1 MTIIN
6 QITSFKISGFS
17 YNGTDTQLN
26 YTAGV
31 TAGTA
36 QPSKALVLN
45 ASSNI
50 TSGINSLTSTSL
62 VTTNLTV
69 NGTSFTNSI
78 ITNLNAL
85 DGVTAGTASASKS
98 LIVDASRNI
107 NNINILGATTLNGT
121 LGTAT
126 QTNITSV
133 GTLTGLTSAGNVNI
147 SQHNGTT
154 TGLQLNSVL
163 VTSSAAELNRL
174 TGILSTTAELNKLFG
189 VTATTSEFNKLAG
202 LTPTTAE
209 LNKLSGVTATTN
221 QLNFV
226 SGVNAGTV
234 SASKT
239 IVVDGSRN
247 ITNMGSITSTSDI
260 TLSTG
265 RLWLA
270 NTNYGLSHK
279 YTTGGSAE
287 IITATDGI
295 DNNTIGTFTDN
306 DFSLTVNNT
315 RYLTI
320 KKTTGL
326 VGINSTSPNMQLEVN
341 SHSGNVLRLFNSGGN
356 SYMDV
361 TINNQ
366 GLTTLS
372 LSGTSPSFSLSHA
385 VSITSNTAST
395 NTTTGALRVTGGAGI
410 GGAVNIGGNIN
421 ITGNITNAGTL
432 ALTGANDVITLT
444 NTVSSNRTNLKF
456 INDSL
461 SWELGSRGSTASSA
475 NSFYLYDNT
484 AGQYRLLINSFGNV
498 GIGKNNPTST
508 LDVNGDI
515 KCLNHLDYGT
525 GSRTWTGASY
535 SGIQAESASATLTN
549 TSVASSGTISLTT
562 SHHINQITLAATN
575 TSVTTTLAASMYIAN
590 APAQGGNMT
599 ITNSYSLL
607 VNAGR
612 TLLNDNT
619 ASSSTTSGAL
629 IVTGGVGIGGSVNIG
644 GALNVTGGNITGTL
658 ATASQTNITSVGTLT
673 GLTSSGAVS
682 ITNNTASSSTSTGA
696 LIVTGGVGIGGAIN
710 AGSSSS
716 IAGSL
721 ALTPTTKTISVGNVS
736 TNCLW
741 HSTSSRL
748 YGMRQPD
755 TDNFVML
762 CYSAG
767 GSYNDYITWN
777 HNAGTPLINID
788 AHTNINTLQIGTS
801 TDLTRLISA
810 LDGVTTVGSVR
821 YMTFGTSNNA
831 GNQAEFTHTYQGNNN
846 VSNLLSLGHHSNNQ
860 ILNIFNGGNVSIGR
874 ISPQSRFDIQGSAT
888 YVSGN
893 FNRILSAFGTDAAP
907 VQFEIQV
914 STLPNTTPANSAWL
928 GTITNNDLRFGT
940 FNGTR
945 MTLSATGNLG
955 ISTNSPAYKLDVNGD
970 INLTGSLRF
979 SGTAITSTVSELNIL
994 SGVTATAT
1002 QLNYL
1007 AGTTLGTI
1015 TASKAITVDAS
1026 SNINTVLRLTKSVN
1040 GNQIL
1045 FTNGTSTGAIYQF
1058 NNSHLWFGTTSAHD
1072 TVLQSN
1078 GSERIRILSTGNVGI
1093 GTTSPTSVLDVLGT
1107 IQTNTL
1113 IYNNLASGASAR
1125 FVGNWPANNF
1135 WGIGPHDTSTSTTY
1149 RIRIGVNDATGVWS
1163 GAYPVVYTGGLN
1175 LQNNTASTSTT
1186 TGTVIVT
1193 GGVGISGAVNIG
1205 GALSKGSG
1213 TFDIEHP
1220 TLSNKRLVHSFIEGP
1235 RCDLIY
1241 RGTVKLVNGMATV
1254 NLDTESVA
1262 NQSNSMTEGT
1272 FVALVQ
1278 NPVCYLQNST
1288 FDRVIGIIENNK
1300 LKITCENNTSSS
1312 LVNWMVIGERKD
1324 KFIKEWNRTDSNG
1337 CLITEYNI

>member
-85 DGVTAGTASASKS
+85 DSVTAGTASASKV

-234 SASKT
+234 SASKA

-247 ITNMGSITSTSDI
+247 IINMGSITSTSDI

-306 DFSLTVNNT
+306 DFSLAVNNT

-320 KKTTGL
+320 KKTTGRI
-326 VGINSTSPNMQLEVN
+326 GINTTSPNMQLEVN

-356 SYMDV
+356 TYMDV

-385 VSITSNTAST
+385 VSIASNTAST
-395 NTTTGALRVTGGAGI
+395 NTTTGALIVTGGAGI
-410 GGAVNIGGNIN
+410 GGAVNIG
-421 ITGNITNAGTL
+421 
-432 ALTGANDVITLT
+432 
-444 NTVSSNRTNLKF
+444 
-456 INDSL
+456 
-461 SWELGSRGSTASSA
+461 
-475 NSFYLYDNT
+475 
-484 AGQYRLLINSFGNV
+484 
-498 GIGKNNPTST
+498 ST
-508 LDVNGDI
+508 L
-515 KCLNHLDYGT
+515 
-525 GSRTWTGASY
+525 
-535 SGIQAESASATLTN
+535 
-549 TSVASSGTISLTT
+549 
-562 SHHINQITLAATN
+562 
-575 TSVTTTLAASMYIAN
+575 SVT
-590 APAQGGNMT
+590 
-599 ITNSYSLL
+599 
-607 VNAGR
+607 
-612 TLLNDNT
+612 
-619 ASSSTTSGAL
+619 
-629 IVTGGVGIGGSVNIG
+629 
-644 GALNVTGGNITGTL
+644 GNITGTL
-658 ATASQTNITSVGTLT
+658 ATAAQPNITSTGDLTIPSSLTITNSSAPLTLNNTTSNSIFTLTIQNSGGAIDLRASGTNQIALFTNSTRQLTCNGTTVNIPIHNGSTTGLALNGTLVTSTAIELNYNDITTIGTAEASKALIVDSSRNIININGLTATTLTGTLATAAQPNITSTGTLT
-673 GLTSSGAVS
+673 GLTSSGVVS
-682 ITNNTASSSTSTGA
+682 ITNNTSSTTTSNGA
-696 LIVTGGVGIGGAIN
+696 LVVTGGVGIGGAIN
-710 AGSSSS
+710 VGSSSS

-721 ALTPTTKTISVGNVS
+721 ALTPTNKTVTVGIVS

-741 HSTSSRL
+741 HSTSNRL
-748 YGMRQPD
+748 YGMRQID

-767 GSYNDYITWN
+767 GTYNDYVTWN
-777 HNAGTPLINID
+777 HNAGNQLMTINATLD
-788 AHTNINTLQIGTS
+788 INRLLLGTS
-801 TDLTRLISA
+801 TDTTRLISA
-810 LDGVTTVGSVR
+810 LDGITTAGSVR
-821 YMTFGTSNNA
+821 YITFGSSNLA
-831 GNQAEFTHTYQGNNN
+831 GNQAEFTHTYQGDNNA
-846 VSNLLSLGHHSNNQ
+846 SNLLSLGHHSNNQ

-888 YVSGN
+888 YVSGS

-914 STLPNTTPANSAWL
+914 STGTNATSTNSVWL
-928 GTITNNDLRFGT
+928 GTFTNNDLRFGT
-940 FNGTR
+940 NNGTR
-945 MTLSATGNLG
+945 MTLSAAGNLG
-955 ISTNSPAYKLDVNGD
+955 ISTNTPTYKLDVTGD

-979 SGTAITSTVSELNIL
+979 SGTAVTSTVSELNIL

-1026 SNINTVLRLTKSVN
+1026 SNINSTLRLTKSAS

-1058 NNSHLWFGTTSAHD
+1058 NNSNLWFGTTSAHD

-1078 GSERIRILSTGNVGI
+1078 GLERIRILSTGNVGI
-1093 GTTSPTSVLDVLGT
+1093 GTTSPASALDVNGT

-1113 IYNNLASGASAR
+1113 IYNNVGPGASAR
-1125 FVGNWPANNF
+1125 FVGNWPASNY

-1163 GAYPVVYTGGLN
+1163 GAYPAIYAGLYNNVSDYRLKNTINPLDNCLDKLLLLNPVSYYLNQEDENPNKKLNIGFLAHEVSNVFDEFVSGEKDEVNDDGSVKAQSINYAQMTAILTKGIQEQQILINN
-1175 LQNNTASTSTT
+1175 LQNE
-1186 TGTVIVT
+1186 
-1193 GGVGISGAVNIG
+1193 NIE
-1205 GALSKGSG
+1205 LK
-1213 TFDIEHP
+1213 DQIKNILDR
-1220 TLSNKRLVHSFIEGP
+1220 LSNL
-1235 RCDLIY
+1235 
-1241 RGTVKLVNGMATV
+1241 
-1254 NLDTESVA
+1254 
-1262 NQSNSMTEGT
+1262 
-1272 FVALVQ
+1272 
-1278 NPVCYLQNST
+1278 
-1288 FDRVIGIIENNK
+1288 ENK
-1300 LKITCENNTSSS
+1300 
-1312 LVNWMVIGERKD
+1312 
-1324 KFIKEWNRTDSNG
+1324 
-1337 CLITEYNI
+1337 

>member
-1 MTIIN
+1 LIMTIIN
-6 QITSFKISGFS
+6 QITSFKISVFS

-45 ASSNI
+45 SSSNI

-85 DGVTAGTASASKS
+85 DSVTAGTASASKA
-98 LIVDASRNI
+98 LIVDGSRNI

-121 LGTAT
+121 LGTAA

-234 SASKT
+234 SASKA

-320 KKTTGL
+320 KKTTGR

-395 NTTTGALRVTGGAGI
+395 NTTTGALIVAGGAGI
-410 GGAVNIGGNIN
+410 GGAVNIG
-421 ITGNITNAGTL
+421 
-432 ALTGANDVITLT
+432 
-444 NTVSSNRTNLKF
+444 
-456 INDSL
+456 
-461 SWELGSRGSTASSA
+461 
-475 NSFYLYDNT
+475 
-484 AGQYRLLINSFGNV
+484 
-498 GIGKNNPTST
+498 ST
-508 LDVNGDI
+508 L
-515 KCLNHLDYGT
+515 
-525 GSRTWTGASY
+525 
-535 SGIQAESASATLTN
+535 
-549 TSVASSGTISLTT
+549 
-562 SHHINQITLAATN
+562 
-575 TSVTTTLAASMYIAN
+575 SVT
-590 APAQGGNMT
+590 
-599 ITNSYSLL
+599 
-607 VNAGR
+607 
-612 TLLNDNT
+612 
-619 ASSSTTSGAL
+619 
-629 IVTGGVGIGGSVNIG
+629 
-644 GALNVTGGNITGTL
+644 GNITGTL
-658 ATASQTNITSVGTLT
+658 ATAAQPNITSTGDLTIPSSLTINNGSTPLTLTNTTSNSIFTLTIQNAGGAIDLRASGTNQISLFTNSTRQLICNGTTVNIPIHNGSTTGLALNGTLVTATATELNYNDITTIGTAEASKALIVDSSRNIININGLTATTLTGTLATANQSAITTVGTLT

-710 AGSSSS
+710 VGSSSS

-721 ALTPTTKTISVGNVS
+721 ALTPTTKVIAVGITS

-741 HSTSSRL
+741 HSTTSRF
-748 YGMRQPD
+748 YGMRQID
-755 TDNFVML
+755 GDNISML
-762 CYSAG
+762 SYSASG
-767 GSYNDYITWN
+767 TYNDYILWN
-777 HNAGTPLINID
+777 HNGGTSLLDIN
-788 AHTNINTLQIGTS
+788 AHTNVNSLQIGTS
-801 TDLTRLISA
+801 TDTTRFISA
-810 LDGVTTVGSVR
+810 LDGITTAGSIR
-821 YMTFGTSNNA
+821 YITFGSANTA
-831 GNQAEFTHTYQGNNN
+831 GNQAEFTHTYQGDNNA
-846 VSNLLSLGHHSNNQ
+846 SNLLSLGHHSNNQ

-888 YVSGN
+888 YVSGS
-893 FNRILSAFGTDAAP
+893 FNRILSAFGTNASP

-914 STLPNTTPANSAWL
+914 STGTNATTTNAAWF
-928 GTITNNDLRFGT
+928 GTFTNNDLRFGT
-940 FNGTR
+940 NNGTR
-945 MTLSATGNLG
+945 MTLSAAGNLG
-955 ISTNSPAYKLDVNGD
+955 ISNVTPTYKLDVSGD

-994 SGVTATAT
+994 SGVTATAA
-1002 QLNYL
+1002 QINYL

-1026 SNINTVLRLTKSVN
+1026 SNINSILRLTKSAN

-1058 NNSHLWFGTTSAHD
+1058 NNGNLWFGTTSSND

-1078 GSERIRILSTGNVGI
+1078 GSERMRILSSGNVGI
-1093 GTTSPTSVLDVLGT
+1093 GTTAPSYALDVNGT

-1113 IYNNLASGASAR
+1113 IYNNLGPGASAR
-1125 FVGNWPANNF
+1125 FVGNWSANNF
-1135 WGIGPHDTSTSTTY
+1135 WGIGPHDTSTGTTY
-1149 RIRIGVNDATGVWS
+1149 RIRIGINDIAGAWS

-1186 TGTVIVT
+1186 TGTIVVT

-1254 NLDTESVA
+1254 NLDKESVA

-1324 KFIKEWNRTDSNG
+1324 KFIKEWNRTDNNG
-1337 CLITEYNI
+1337 CLITEYTI